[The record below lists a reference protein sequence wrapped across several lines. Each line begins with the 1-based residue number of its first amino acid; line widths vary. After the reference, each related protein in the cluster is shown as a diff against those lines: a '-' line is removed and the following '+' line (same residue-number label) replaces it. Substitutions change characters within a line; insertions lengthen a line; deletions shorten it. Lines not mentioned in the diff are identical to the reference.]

1 MSELEEHFL
10 KARRLAFGIVYGQIG
25 ITLLVSAA
33 GLFLGGSRAGVSALL
48 GGAIGTLASLYVAL
62 STFRLDADAEPT
74 KILRRVFRGEFYKIV
89 ITAGLFSLV
98 LLNMDV
104 SFGLMLGGFS
114 ATFVVYWVALLVRF
128 SDVHPKKSDL
138 KIGVSKR

>member
-62 STFRLDADAEPT
+62 ITFRLDADAEPT
-74 KILRRVFRGEFYKIV
+74 KILRRVVRGEFYKIV

-98 LLNMDV
+98 LLSMDV
-104 SFGLMLGGFS
+104 SFGLMLGGFA
-114 ATFVVYWVALLVRF
+114 ATFVVYWVVLLVRF
-128 SDVHPKKSDL
+128 SDLHPKKSDL

>member
-1 MSELEEHFL
+1 VSELEEHFL

-62 STFRLDADAEPT
+62 STFRLDAAAEPT

-98 LLNMDV
+98 LLSMDV

-128 SDVHPKKSDL
+128 SDLHKKIRPEDRSE
-138 KIGVSKR
+138 